1 MEKRIKVQIWLFIL
15 LSVILMLSCIQV
27 GFAKDNLVVTGIVRS
42 VDPGS
47 GILRINVTSEGC
59 TGIREF
65 KVPENGAADI
75 DATLIGKRVQFYID
89 GAICERGK
97 VHNILSER
105 LP

>member
-1 MEKRIKVQIWLFIL
+1 MKVQIWLIIL
-15 LSVILMLSCIQV
+15 FVILMLSFIRV
-27 GFAKDNLVVTGIVRS
+27 GFAKDNLFLTGTVRS
-42 VDPGS
+42 VDSGS
-47 GILRINVTSEGC
+47 GIMRVNVTSEGC

>member
-1 MEKRIKVQIWLFIL
+1 MKVQIWLIIL
-15 LSVILMLSCIQV
+15 FVILMLSFIRV
-27 GFAKDNLVVTGIVRS
+27 GFAKDNLFLTGTVRS
-42 VDPGS
+42 VDSGS
-47 GILRINVTSEGC
+47 GIMRVNVTSEGC

-65 KVPENGAADI
+65 KVPEDGPADI
-75 DATLIGKRVQFYID
+75 DASLIGKRVQFYID

>member
-1 MEKRIKVQIWLFIL
+1 MEKRMKVQIWLIIL
-15 LSVILMLSCIQV
+15 FVILMLSFIRV
-27 GFAKDNLVVTGIVRS
+27 GFAKDNLFLTGTVRS
-42 VDPGS
+42 VDSGS
-47 GILRINVTSEGC
+47 GIMRVNVTSEGC